1 MELADQVQFEIAEVI
16 AYSDTYKYVGPD
28 SPNTT
33 TSNLFSIK
41 ARGCSSYYNHTT
53 LDAKPANINMK
64 RIPLVGEYVL
74 LVKTFNQESTSEKWR
89 HCWYYLS
96 TVDIQSSINDNTIP
110 GLSIQLTQEQ
120 IDGTLPGVTFKP
132 KVISPLQPFEG
143 DVLME
148 GRWGNSIRFGSTVD
162 LSDSYSIDRPWEGKQ
177 NGDPITIIA
186 NGQKNYTNKQFT
198 VENIETDDAS
208 LYLTSTQ
215 SIPKLLLG
223 NSNTRSPLSCYL
235 PNESQFAKSQFIGVA
250 DRIILKAKTD
260 IAVIDSPLA
269 IILNTPGEIKLGNDS
284 ASESMV
290 HGDVLWKI
298 LTKICMQLQSGVQVG
313 DTYAATGGYVNKAS
327 YAKDA
332 QALLTEL
339 RSSKYFMQKN
349 TYGR

>member
-1 MELADQVQFEIAEVI
+1 MDQYEPVQFEIAEVL
-16 AYSDTYKYVGPD
+16 AYTDTYKYIDPT
-28 SPNTT
+28 SPNGN
-33 TSNLFSIK
+33 TSNLFAIQVRS
-41 ARGCSSYYNHTT
+41 CSTYFNKKPIT
-53 LDAKPANINMK
+53 AKPANINSK

-74 LVKTFNQESTSEKWR
+74 LVKTFNQEATSKKWR
-89 HCWYYLS
+89 HSWYYLS
-96 TVDIQSSINDNTIP
+96 TIDIQSSINDNTIP

-120 IDGTLPGVTFKP
+120 IDATLPGVTFKS

-177 NGDPITIIA
+177 SGDPITIIT
-186 NGQKNYTNKQFT
+186 NGQKNYSNKQFT

-223 NSNTRSPLSCYL
+223 NSNTRSPISCYL

-260 IAVIDSPLA
+260 IAVIDSPMA

-284 ASESMV
+284 ATESMV
-290 HGDVLWKI
+290 HGDVLLTILQKI
-298 LTKICMQLQSGVQVG
+298 ISQLQSGIQVG
-313 DTYAATGGYVNKAS
+313 DTYASEGGYTNKAS

-332 QALLTEL
+332 QSLLTEL
-339 RSSKYFMQKN
+339 LSSKYFMQKN
-349 TYGR
+349 TY

>member
-1 MELADQVQFEIAEVI
+1 MEQSDQVQFEIAEVLS
-16 AYSDTYKYVGPD
+16 YENTYKYIDPA
-28 SPNTT
+28 SPNSTT
-33 TSNLFSIK
+33 NNLFAIK
-41 ARGCSSYYNHTT
+41 VRGCSSYFNKKPIV
-53 LDAKPANINMK
+53 AKPANINMK

-74 LVKTFNQESTSEKWR
+74 LVKTFNQESTSLKWR
-89 HCWYYLS
+89 YCWYYIS
-96 TVDIQSSINDNTIP
+96 TIDIQSSINDNSIP

-120 IDGTLPGVTFKP
+120 IDSTLPGATFQP
-132 KVISPLQPFEG
+132 KIISPLQPFEG
-143 DVLME
+143 DSLIE

-177 NGDPITIIA
+177 SGDPITIIS
-186 NGQKNYTNKQFT
+186 NGQKNYPNKQFA
-198 VENIETDDAS
+198 VENIESDDAS

-223 NSNTRSPLSCYL
+223 NSNTRTPISCYL

-269 IILNTPGEIKLGNDS
+269 IILNTPGEIKLGNDL

-290 HGDVLWKI
+290 HGDVLLTILQKI
-298 LTKICMQLQSGVQVG
+298 ISQLQSGIQVG
-313 DTYAATGGYVNKAS
+313 DTYAAEGGYTNNAS

-332 QALLTEL
+332 QSLLTEL
-339 RSSKYFMQKN
+339 LSSKYFMQKN
-349 TYGR
+349 TY

>member
-1 MELADQVQFEIAEVI
+1 MSQDNPIQFDIAEVLEH
-16 AYSDTYKYVGPD
+16 DTTYQYIDP
-28 SPNTT
+28 SSANSNT
-33 TSNLFSIK
+33 NNMFAIK
-41 ARGCSSYYNHTT
+41 VRTCSTYFNNKPII
-53 LDAKPANINMK
+53 AKPANINMK

-74 LVKTFNQESTSEKWR
+74 LFKTFNQESTSLKWR

-120 IDGTLPGVTFKP
+120 IDATLPGATFKP
-132 KVISPLQPFEG
+132 KVISPLQPYEG

-177 NGDPITIIA
+177 SGDPITIIT
-186 NGQKNYTNKQFT
+186 NGQKNYPNKQFT

-223 NSNTRSPLSCYL
+223 NSNARSPLSCYL

-269 IILNTPGEIKLGNDS
+269 IILNTPGEIKLGNDES
-284 ASESMV
+284 NESMV
-290 HGDVLWKI
+290 HGDVLLNILQKI
-298 LTKICMQLQSGVQVG
+298 ISQLQSGIQVG
-313 DTYAATGGYVNKAS
+313 DTYAPEGGYTNKAS

-332 QALLTEL
+332 QSLLTEL
-339 RSSKYFMQKN
+339 LSSKYFIQKN
-349 TYGR
+349 TY